1 MENKKVNFFAN
12 VLNKIKSKFIGSKVE
27 IADEDQDKVLLV
39 NGLKV
44 NYGPIQAVKGINLKI
59 AEGQIVALLGA
70 NGAGKT
76 TTLRTISGVIKSSG
90 GQVVF
95 NGENI
100 TNRKAFDI
108 AKRGLTQSPE
118 GRLVFNGLNVEDNLK
133 AGAYGLKTKIIEKD
147 GQKVKISASQQ
158 LKDNFDR
165 VYRLFPILK
174 ERRKQQA
181 NTLSGGE
188 QQMLAIGRALMAS
201 PKLLLLDEPS
211 LGLAPLIIK
220 DIFNTLKEIQKEGT
234 TILIVEQNALATLK
248 IADYAYVLEL
258 GSISLEGPA
267 SELINDKRLVEA
279 YLGGKK

>member
-1 MENKKVNFFAN
+1 MANKVLGFFTN
-12 VLNKIKSKFIGSKVE
+12 VLNKIKSKFVREKVE
-27 IADEDQDKVLLV
+27 IAEEDKNKVLVV
-39 NGLKV
+39 NELKV

-59 AEGQIVALLGA
+59 GEGQIVALLGA

-76 TTLRTISGVIKSSG
+76 TTLRTISGIIKSSG

-100 TNRKAFDI
+100 SNKKAFDI

-133 AGAYGLKTKIIEKD
+133 SGAYGLKTKVVEKD

-158 LKDNFDR
+158 MKENFDR

-267 SELINDKRLVEA
+267 SELINDKRLIDA